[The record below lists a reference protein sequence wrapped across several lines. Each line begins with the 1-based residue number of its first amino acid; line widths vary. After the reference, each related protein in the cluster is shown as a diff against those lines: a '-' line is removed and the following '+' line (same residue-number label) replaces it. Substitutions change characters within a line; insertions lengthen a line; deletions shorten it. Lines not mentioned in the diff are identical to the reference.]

1 MRRCQV
7 SLASRA
13 YGYLLTPVADF
24 AALREETMQKNE
36 QLQKSAEPVLKVI
49 ENPEVVDRLKGAVD
63 KQRNMELLQKEYNV
77 CSCGKVATA
86 ADTSRS

>member
-1 MRRCQV
+1 M
-7 SLASRA
+7 
-13 YGYLLTPVADF
+13 LTPGHLDF
-24 AALREETMQKNE
+24 AALRAETMQKNE

-77 CSCGKVATA
+77 
-86 ADTSRS
+86 SRQRLSLVMKESANDIPLSS

>member
-1 MRRCQV
+1 MF
-7 SLASRA
+7 AD
-13 YGYLLTPVADF
+13 PVVDF

-36 QLQKSAEPVLKVI
+36 QLQKSAAPVLKVI

-77 CSCGKVATA
+77 CPRGKIATA

>member
-1 MRRCQV
+1 MTRCRV
-7 SLASRA
+7 SPLHTSSSTLVADRS
-13 YGYLLTPVADF
+13 ADF
-24 AALREETMQKNE
+24 AALRAETMQKNE

-77 CSCGKVATA
+77 
-86 ADTSRS
+86 RSSAESIW